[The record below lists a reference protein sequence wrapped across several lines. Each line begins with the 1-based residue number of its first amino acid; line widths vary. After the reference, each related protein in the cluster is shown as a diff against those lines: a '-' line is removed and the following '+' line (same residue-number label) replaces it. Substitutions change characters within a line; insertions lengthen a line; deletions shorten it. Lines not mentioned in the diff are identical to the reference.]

1 MTPPAALPPLPAAPS
16 VRGTSAAPATA
27 PRDEAAPSPFD
38 QHMQAARSAPSP
50 SQPPPAP
57 SPAAPA
63 QGAPAAADAVAKPA
77 PEPNMSTSAATPATS
92 AANALPAA
100 VAASRGQAA
109 AAPLDAALLMA
120 QAAPVVAAPF
130 AVEAGDAAD
139 AAATKT
145 ASTSKSGTPGEEA
158 AATLASAMLAL
169 LGQATGSLAGAS
181 PAADD
186 ATVSADGATSGQS
199 RASALSQ
206 GTGADSTATPQG
218 MGADGEALAAAVA
231 AATAPG
237 AGPAGTAASV
247 EHTLAPAVVDA
258 RKDHGLAALALATT
272 PVPAPAVP
280 TPALPQL
287 QLSSPPG
294 SAGFASE
301 LGQQV
306 AWLGRHDIQQAKIR
320 LHPEDLGTLDVHL
333 SVSHDRVDVVF
344 SAQHPAAVA
353 AVQQSLPQLDH
364 MLARHG
370 LSLGH
375 AEVGQQQSRGD
386 ERARGERRA
395 HAAVDEVGETH
406 GAGLPLATSRVGL
419 LDAFA

>member
-1 MTPPAALPPLPAAPS
+1 MST
-16 VRGTSAAPATA
+16 PAT
-27 PRDEAAPSPFD
+27 
-38 QHMQAARSAPSP
+38 
-50 SQPPPAP
+50 
-57 SPAAPA
+57 
-63 QGAPAAADAVAKPA
+63 
-77 PEPNMSTSAATPATS
+77 TPATS
-92 AANALPAA
+92 ATNALPAA
-100 VAASRGQAA
+100 GATSRGQAA

-120 QAAPVVAAPF
+120 QAAPAVAAPL
-130 AVEAGDAAD
+130 AAEAGDAVT
-139 AAATKT
+139 AAAKT
-145 ASTSKSGTPGEEA
+145 AGTSKSGTPDEEA
-158 AATLASAMLAL
+158 AATLAGAMLAL
-169 LGQATGSLAGAS
+169 LGQAAGSLAGAS

-186 ATVSADGATSGQS
+186 ATVSADGAASGQA
-199 RASALSQ
+199 RASVLSQ
-206 GTGADSTATPQG
+206 GTGVDGTATPQG
-218 MGADGEALAAAVA
+218 TGADGEALAAAVA

-237 AGPAGTAASV
+237 ASPAGIAAGV
-247 EHTLAPAVVDA
+247 EHALASTAVDA

-272 PVPAPAVP
+272 PVSAPAAP
-280 TPALPQL
+280 APALPQL

-294 SAGFASE
+294 SAGFAGE

-386 ERARGERRA
+386 EHARGERRA
-395 HAAVDEVGETH
+395 HAAVDEVGDTH